1 MLTSK
6 RRLLS
11 MKQTEEYFL
20 SHKGIVDF
28 NKIQDMT
35 NVTRRNFL
43 GNIALDMREWNCD
56 VAN

>member
-1 MLTSK
+1 
-6 RRLLS
+6 
-11 MKQTEEYFL
+11 MKQTEDYFL